1 MNPKDKNR
9 LASEQG
15 FTLIELLVVIII
27 IGVLVA
33 IAVPAYLTFSGNA
46 NKAAAQANVRSAIPA
61 AEGYFKSN
69 NSSYTGMTTAGLIAL
84 TPGIDPSLTTQ
95 VGGVTA
101 GDSYCLQDTKSGKT
115 AYYIGGMSA
124 SRMTADPGAGKVA
137 AGTCP
142 ATLT

>member
-1 MNPKDKNR
+1 MTPNHNR
-9 LASEQG
+9 MTSEQG

-33 IAVPAYLTFSGNA
+33 IAVPAYLGFTKNA
-46 NKAAAQANVRSAIPA
+46 NQAAAKANVRSAIPA
-61 AEGYFKSN
+61 AEGYFKT
-69 NSSYTGMTTAGLIAL
+69 NSSYTGMTTAGLIVLA
-84 TPGIDPSLTTQ
+84 PGVDSTLTTQ

-101 GDSYCLQDTKSGKT
+101 GDSYCLQDTKSGQT
-115 AYYIGGMSA
+115 YYYIGGASA
-124 SRMTADPGAGKVA
+124 SRMTSDAGAGRVA